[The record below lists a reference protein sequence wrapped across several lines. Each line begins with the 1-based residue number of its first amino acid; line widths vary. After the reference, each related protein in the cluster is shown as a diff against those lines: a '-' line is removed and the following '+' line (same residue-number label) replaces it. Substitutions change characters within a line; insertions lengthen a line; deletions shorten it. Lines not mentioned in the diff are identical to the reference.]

1 MAFGNRLIMGIAI
14 ACSLVLAN
22 CAFPVRPGYDRK
34 SGSYKRYRVPKK
46 EIVKADTTTIN
57 AKEELV
63 QEEILAAAS
72 KNTRKFKMI
81 VTESVGTSSQDSTTS
96 NAVSQTISLAPNDSS
111 DKISNVKISNVSD
124 SSSNVASANNET
136 IAQIPKPDSTQ
147 VQNNDTTKVAVN
159 TTAKTAEKK
168 VEKAADKA
176 AAKKTEKTKKEKKAA
191 KPTNLEKYAKEWLG
205 AKYVYGAASKKKT
218 DCSGYVMQVYKG
230 FYGISLDH
238 NAQRI
243 YDDGRGYSIKRNKL
257 QEGDLVF
264 FGNFWKISHVGIY
277 LKGNR
282 FIHASTSKGVVI
294 TSMDDNY
301 WSSKYKG
308 ARRFK

>member
-1 MAFGNRLIMGIAI
+1 ML
-14 ACSLVLAN
+14 SS
-22 CAFPVRPGYDRK
+22 CAFPVRPGYDRR
-34 SGSYKRYRVPKK
+34 SGSYKRYRVPTTNP
-46 EIVKADTTTIN
+46 EPIDTT
-57 AKEELV
+57 AVDPQEELV
-63 QEEILAAAS
+63 QEERLAVAS
-72 KNTRKFKMI
+72 KNSGE
-81 VTESVGTSSQDSTTS
+81 VQANAQDSTGKS
-96 NAVSQTISLAPNDSS
+96 VQTNSDSAKVATGVTAQATEKKVADSS
-111 DKISNVKISNVSD
+111 
-124 SSSNVASANNET
+124 
-136 IAQIPKPDSTQ
+136 
-147 VQNNDTTKVAVN
+147 
-159 TTAKTAEKK
+159 AKTVEKQAEKK
-168 VEKAADKA
+168 TDKTV
-176 AAKKTEKTKKEKKAA
+176 AKKTTPTQKQTKRTAR
-191 KPTNLEKYAKEWLG
+191 PTNLEKYAKEWLG

-238 NAQRI
+238 SAQHI
-243 YDDGRGYSIKRNKL
+243 YDDGRGYSIKRTKL

>member
-1 MAFGNRLIMGIAI
+1 MAFKKRLITGILVV
-14 ACSLVLAN
+14 CSLVLLAN

-34 SGSYKRYRVPKK
+34 SGTYKRYRVATTTP
-46 EIVKADTTTIN
+46 EPVDTT
-57 AKEELV
+57 AVDPQEELV
-63 QEEILAAAS
+63 QEERLAIAPTTS
-72 KNTRKFKMI
+72 TD
-81 VTESVGTSSQDSTTS
+81 SLTSSAEKSANTKDSTAHLSKTQS
-96 NAVSQTISLAPNDSS
+96 KS
-111 DKISNVKISNVSD
+111 DTTVVRK
-124 SSSNVASANNET
+124 
-136 IAQIPKPDSTQ
+136 DSTAK
-147 VQNNDTTKVAVN
+147 VDTTKKDSV
-159 TTAKTAEKK
+159 KK
-168 VEKAADKA
+168 QP
-176 AAKKTEKTKKEKKAA
+176 AKKAEVASKAKKQTKRAS

-238 NAQRI
+238 SAQHI
-243 YDDGRGYSIKRNKL
+243 YDDGRGYSIKRTKL

>member
-1 MAFGNRLIMGIAI
+1 MAFKSRIFTGILVV
-14 ACSLVLAN
+14 CSLVLLAN

-34 SGSYKRYRVPKK
+34 SGTYKRYRVATTAQERIDTTAVDPQEELVIEEKLAVEKKPDTTVVQKDSIAKVDTTKKDSVKK
-46 EIVKADTTTIN
+46 EPAKKVEIASKTVADTTKKQTS
-57 AKEELV
+57 AKTE
-63 QEEILAAAS
+63 AAS
-72 KNTRKFKMI
+72 R
-81 VTESVGTSSQDSTTS
+81 
-96 NAVSQTISLAPNDSS
+96 
-111 DKISNVKISNVSD
+111 
-124 SSSNVASANNET
+124 
-136 IAQIPKPDSTQ
+136 
-147 VQNNDTTKVAVN
+147 
-159 TTAKTAEKK
+159 
-168 VEKAADKA
+168 
-176 AAKKTEKTKKEKKAA
+176 TKKQAKPAS

-230 FYGISLDH
+230 FYNIALDH

-243 YDDGRGYSIKRNKL
+243 YDDGRGYSIRRTKL

>member
-1 MAFGNRLIMGIAI
+1 ML
-14 ACSLVLAN
+14 SS
-22 CAFPVRPGYDRK
+22 CAFPVRPGYDRR
-34 SGSYKRYRVPKK
+34 SGSYKRYRVPKQ
-46 EIVKADTTTIN
+46 ETVDVDTTTVN
-57 AKEELV
+57 PQEELV
-63 QEEILAAAS
+63 QEERLAATS
-72 KNTRKFKMI
+72 KNNGE
-81 VTESVGTSSQDSTTS
+81 VQANAQDSTGKS
-96 NAVSQTISLAPNDSS
+96 VQIN
-111 DKISNVKISNVSD
+111 SD
-124 SSSNVASANNET
+124 SAKVATGVTAQATEKNVA
-136 IAQIPKPDSTQ
+136 
-147 VQNNDTTKVAVN
+147 DTS
-159 TTAKTAEKK
+159 AKTVEKQAEKK
-168 VEKAADKA
+168 TDKTV
-176 AAKKTEKTKKEKKAA
+176 AKKTAPTQKQTKRTAR
-191 KPTNLEKYAKEWLG
+191 PTNLEKYAKEWLG

-230 FYGISLDH
+230 FYNIALDH
-238 NAQRI
+238 NAQHI
-243 YDDGRGYSIKRNKL
+243 YDDGRGYSIKRTKL

>member
-1 MAFGNRLIMGIAI
+1 MAFKSRILTGILIV
-14 ACSLVLAN
+14 CSLVLLAN

-34 SGSYKRYRVPKK
+34 SGTYKRYRVATTTPDTVDSTAVDPQEELVIEEKLAVEKKPDTTVVQKDSIAKIDSTKKDSVKK
-46 EIVKADTTTIN
+46 EPAKKVEIASKTVADTTKKQTS
-57 AKEELV
+57 AKTE
-63 QEEILAAAS
+63 AAS
-72 KNTRKFKMI
+72 K
-81 VTESVGTSSQDSTTS
+81 
-96 NAVSQTISLAPNDSS
+96 
-111 DKISNVKISNVSD
+111 
-124 SSSNVASANNET
+124 
-136 IAQIPKPDSTQ
+136 
-147 VQNNDTTKVAVN
+147 
-159 TTAKTAEKK
+159 
-168 VEKAADKA
+168 
-176 AAKKTEKTKKEKKAA
+176 TKKQSKPAS

-230 FYGISLDH
+230 FYNIALDH
-238 NAQRI
+238 NAQHI
-243 YDDGRGYSIKRNKL
+243 YDDGRGYSIRRTKL

>member
-1 MAFGNRLIMGIAI
+1 MAFKKRLITGILVV
-14 ACSLVLAN
+14 CSLVLLAN

-34 SGSYKRYRVPKK
+34 SGTYKRYRVATTTP
-46 EIVKADTTTIN
+46 EPVDTT
-57 AKEELV
+57 AVDPQEELV
-63 QEEILAAAS
+63 QEERLAIA
-72 KNTRKFKMI
+72 
-81 VTESVGTSSQDSTTS
+81 STTS
-96 NAVSQTISLAPNDSS
+96 TDSLTSS
-111 DKISNVKISNVSD
+111 AEK
-124 SSSNVASANNET
+124 SANT
-136 IAQIPKPDSTQ
+136 KDSTAHLSKTQSKPDST
-147 VQNNDTTKVAVN
+147 VVRKDSIVKIDSTKKDSAKKEPVSKTSTA
-159 TTAKTAEKK
+159 AKTET
-168 VEKAADKA
+168 
-176 AAKKTEKTKKEKKAA
+176 AKKTTKQAKPAS

-230 FYGISLDH
+230 FYNIALDH

-243 YDDGRGYSIKRNKL
+243 YDDGRGYSIKRTKL

-301 WSSKYKG
+301 WSSRYKG

>member
-1 MAFGNRLIMGIAI
+1 MAFGKRLIMGIAI

-46 EIVKADTTTIN
+46 EIVETDTTTIDSQ
-57 AKEELV
+57 EELV

-72 KNTRKFKMI
+72 KNTGKLQMKATDTI
-81 VTESVGTSSQDSTTS
+81 GTFTQDSTAMNAYSQTDSLALSDS
-96 NAVSQTISLAPNDSS
+96 NA
-111 DKISNVKISNVSD
+111 
-124 SSSNVASANNET
+124 NNAV
-136 IAQIPKPDSTQ
+136 IGKKQKQDSTQ
-147 VQNNDTTKVAVN
+147 IQNNNTAKVAVN
-159 TTAKTAEKK
+159 TNTKTAEKQ
-168 VEKAADKA
+168 VEKKTDKA
-176 AAKKTEKTKKEKKAA
+176 TAKKTDKTAKKEKKAA

-243 YDDGRGYSIKRNKL
+243 YDDGRGYSIKRKKL

>member
-1 MAFGNRLIMGIAI
+1 MDLKSRVFTGIVLI
-14 ACSLVLAN
+14 CSLVLAN

-34 SGSYKRYRVPKK
+34 SGSYKRYRVPKQ
-46 EIVKADTTTIN
+46 EVVEADTTTVN
-57 AKEELV
+57 SQEELV

-72 KNTRKFKMI
+72 KNTGNTQTD
-81 VTESVGTSSQDSTTS
+81 VSYSVDTSQDSTATS
-96 NAVSQTISLAPNDSS
+96 TNSQTSDLASRDSS
-111 DKISNVKISNVSD
+111 ANKEHARNSD
-124 SSSNVASANNET
+124 STKVVNGDTTNVAGSATAKNTEKQSEKL
-136 IAQIPKPDSTQ
+136 ASKST
-147 VQNNDTTKVAVN
+147 DK
-159 TTAKTAEKK
+159 TTAK
-168 VEKAADKA
+168 
-176 AAKKTEKTKKEKKAA
+176 KTDKKEKKQTKVA

-238 NAQRI
+238 SAQHM
-243 YDDGRGYSIKRNKL
+243 YDDGRGYSIKRKKL

-277 LKGNR
+277 LKGDR

-294 TSMDDNY
+294 TPMDDNY
-301 WSSKYKG
+301 WASKYKG

>member
-1 MAFGNRLIMGIAI
+1 MDVKSRVFTGILLI
-14 ACSLVLAN
+14 CSLVLAN

-46 EIVKADTTTIN
+46 EIVEADTTTVN
-57 AKEELV
+57 AQEELV

-72 KNTRKFKMI
+72 KNTGKLQMNATDSI
-81 VTESVGTSSQDSTTS
+81 DTSAQDSTVS
-96 NAVSQTISLAPNDSS
+96 NTPLQTG
-111 DKISNVKISNVSD
+111 NVSSHD
-124 SSSNVASANNET
+124 SSSNIASANNGT
-136 IAQIPKPDSTQ
+136 VLKKQKQDSTH
-147 VQNNDTTKVAVN
+147 VRNSDTTKVAAN
-159 TTAKTAEKK
+159 ATAKATEKK
-168 VEKAADKA
+168 VEKAAVSKTTNT
-176 AAKKTEKTKKEKKAA
+176 AKKQTKTAA

-301 WSSKYKG
+301 WASKYKG

>member
-1 MAFGNRLIMGIAI
+1 MAFKSRIFTGILVV
-14 ACSLVLAN
+14 CSLVLLAN

-34 SGSYKRYRVPKK
+34 SGTYKRYRVATTAQERIDTTAVDPQEELVIEEKLAVEKKPDTTIVQKDSIAKVDTTKKDSVKK
-46 EIVKADTTTIN
+46 EPAKKVVIASKTVADTTKKQTS
-57 AKEELV
+57 AKTE
-63 QEEILAAAS
+63 AAS
-72 KNTRKFKMI
+72 K
-81 VTESVGTSSQDSTTS
+81 
-96 NAVSQTISLAPNDSS
+96 
-111 DKISNVKISNVSD
+111 
-124 SSSNVASANNET
+124 
-136 IAQIPKPDSTQ
+136 
-147 VQNNDTTKVAVN
+147 
-159 TTAKTAEKK
+159 
-168 VEKAADKA
+168 
-176 AAKKTEKTKKEKKAA
+176 TKKQAKPAS

-238 NAQRI
+238 SAQHI
-243 YDDGRGYSIKRNKL
+243 YDDGRGYSIKRTKL

>member
-1 MAFGNRLIMGIAI
+1 MAFGNRLIMGIVI
-14 ACSLVLAN
+14 ACSLGMLSN

-34 SGSYKRYRVPKK
+34 SGTYKRYRVAKK
-46 EIVKADTTTIN
+46 APAKVDTTAVN
-57 AKEELV
+57 PQEELV
-63 QEEILAAAS
+63 IEEKLAAAS
-72 KNTRKFKMI
+72 KTGSSKATDADSINVASTKKTNAEDSTSQ
-81 VTESVGTSSQDSTTS
+81 VSKKQTAVAASDSTGNKEQTSSVEQAQKQDSTKATE
-96 NAVSQTISLAPNDSS
+96 
-111 DKISNVKISNVSD
+111 KIAD
-124 SSSNVASANNET
+124 SSS
-136 IAQIPKPDSTQ
+136 
-147 VQNNDTTKVAVN
+147 TK
-159 TTAKTAEKK
+159 KTAPK
-168 VEKAADKA
+168 VDAASKP
-176 AAKKTEKTKKEKKAA
+176 KKETKPAA
-191 KPTNLEKYAKEWLG
+191 RPTNLEKYAKEWLG

-243 YDDGRGYSIKRNKL
+243 YDDGRGYSIRRTKL

-282 FIHASTSKGVVI
+282 FIHASTSDGVVI
-294 TSMDDNY
+294 TSMDDKY

>member
-1 MAFGNRLIMGIAI
+1 MDLKSRAITGILL

-46 EIVKADTTTIN
+46 EIVEADTTTVN
-57 AKEELV
+57 AQEELV

-96 NAVSQTISLAPNDSS
+96 NAVSQTISLVPNDSS
-111 DKISNVKISNVSD
+111 DKISNVSD
-124 SSSNVASANNET
+124 SSTNIASANNET
-136 IAQIPKPDSTQ
+136 IAQIPKPDNTQ

-168 VEKAADKA
+168 VEKATDKA
-176 AAKKTEKTKKEKKAA
+176 TAKKTEKTKKEKKAA

>member
-1 MAFGNRLIMGIAI
+1 MDVKSRVFTGILLI
-14 ACSLVLAN
+14 CSLVFAN

-46 EIVKADTTTIN
+46 EIVEADTTTVN
-57 AKEELV
+57 AQEELV

-72 KNTRKFKMI
+72 KNTGKLQMN
-81 VTESVGTSSQDSTTS
+81 TTDSTDTSAQDSTVS
-96 NAVSQTISLAPNDSS
+96 NTPLQTG
-111 DKISNVKISNVSD
+111 NVSSHD
-124 SSSNVASANNET
+124 SSSNIASANNG
-136 IAQIPKPDSTQ
+136 AVLKKQKQDSTQ
-147 VQNNDTTKVAVN
+147 VRNSDTTKVAAN
-159 TTAKTAEKK
+159 ATAKATE
-168 VEKAADKA
+168 
-176 AAKKTEKTKKEKKAA
+176 KKTEKAVVPKTTNTAKKQTKTAA

-301 WSSKYKG
+301 WASKYKG

>member
-1 MAFGNRLIMGIAI
+1 MAFKSRTIMGIAI

-46 EIVKADTTTIN
+46 EIVETDTTTIDSQ
-57 AKEELV
+57 EELV

-72 KNTRKFKMI
+72 KNTGKLQMKATDTI
-81 VTESVGTSSQDSTTS
+81 GTFTQDSTAMNAYSQTDSLALSDS
-96 NAVSQTISLAPNDSS
+96 NA
-111 DKISNVKISNVSD
+111 
-124 SSSNVASANNET
+124 NNAV
-136 IAQIPKPDSTQ
+136 IGKKQKQDSTQ
-147 VQNNDTTKVAVN
+147 IQNNNTAKVAVN
-159 TTAKTAEKK
+159 TNTKTAEKQ
-168 VEKAADKA
+168 VEKKTDKA
-176 AAKKTEKTKKEKKAA
+176 TAKKTDKTAKKEKKAA

-238 NAQRI
+238 NAQHI
-243 YDDGRGYSIKRNKL
+243 YDDGRGYSIKRKKL

>member
-1 MAFGNRLIMGIAI
+1 MAFKSRIFTGILVV
-14 ACSLVLAN
+14 CSLVLLAN

-34 SGSYKRYRVPKK
+34 SGTYKRYRVATTTP
-46 EIVKADTTTIN
+46 EPVDTT
-57 AKEELV
+57 AVDPQEELV
-63 QEEILAAAS
+63 QEERLAIA
-72 KNTRKFKMI
+72 
-81 VTESVGTSSQDSTTS
+81 STTS
-96 NAVSQTISLAPNDSS
+96 TDSLALAVEKKTNSTDSASRAPNSQS
-111 DKISNVKISNVSD
+111 
-124 SSSNVASANNET
+124 
-136 IAQIPKPDSTQ
+136 KPDTT
-147 VQNNDTTKVAVN
+147 VVRKDTTAKVDTTKKDSVKKEPALK
-159 TTAKTAEKK
+159 TSTAAKTE
-168 VEKAADKA
+168 AAPK
-176 AAKKTEKTKKEKKAA
+176 AKKQSKPAS

-238 NAQRI
+238 NAQHI
-243 YDDGRGYSIKRNKL
+243 YDDGRGYSIRRTKL

>member
-46 EIVKADTTTIN
+46 EIVEADTTTVN
-57 AKEELV
+57 AQEELV

-72 KNTRKFKMI
+72 KNTGKLQMNAADSIDTFA
-81 VTESVGTSSQDSTTS
+81 QDSTVS
-96 NAVSQTISLAPNDSS
+96 NAANSGNNKSIVNDSS
-111 DKISNVKISNVSD
+111 TNI
-124 SSSNVASANNET
+124 ASANNGAVREK
-136 IAQIPKPDSTQ
+136 QKQDSSQ
-147 VQNNDTTKVAVN
+147 VRNSDTTKTAVN
-159 TTAKTAEKK
+159 ATAKATE
-168 VEKAADKA
+168 
-176 AAKKTEKTKKEKKAA
+176 KKTEKAVVPKTTNTAKKQTKTAA

>member
-1 MAFGNRLIMGIAI
+1 MV
-14 ACSLVLAN
+14 CSLVLLAN

-34 SGSYKRYRVPKK
+34 SGSYKRYRVATKTPNT
-46 EIVKADTTTIN
+46 VDSTAVDPQ
-57 AKEELV
+57 EELV
-63 QEEILAAAS
+63 QEERLAATS
-72 KNTRKFKMI
+72 KNNGEVQANK
-81 VTESVGTSSQDSTTS
+81 QDSTGKS
-96 NAVSQTISLAPNDSS
+96 VQTSS
-111 DKISNVKISNVSD
+111 DTAKAATGVTAQAAEK
-124 SSSNVASANNET
+124 NVANTSAKSVEK
-136 IAQIPKPDSTQ
+136 Q
-147 VQNNDTTKVAVN
+147 
-159 TTAKTAEKK
+159 AEKK
-168 VEKAADKA
+168 TEKAV
-176 AAKKTEKTKKEKKAA
+176 AKKTEAASKAKKQTKRTA

-205 AKYVYGAASKKKT
+205 AKYVYGAAGKKKT

-230 FYGISLDH
+230 FYGIPLDH
-238 NAQRI
+238 SAQHI
-243 YDDGRGYSIKRNKL
+243 YDDGRGYSIRRSKL

-294 TSMDDNY
+294 TSMNDNY

>member
-1 MAFGNRLIMGIAI
+1 MDVKSRVFTGILLI
-14 ACSLVLAN
+14 CSLVLAN

-46 EIVKADTTTIN
+46 EIVEADTTTVN
-57 AKEELV
+57 AQEELV

-72 KNTRKFKMI
+72 KNTGKLQMNA
-81 VTESVGTSSQDSTTS
+81 TDSTDTSVQDSTVS
-96 NAVSQTISLAPNDSS
+96 NTPLQTG
-111 DKISNVKISNVSD
+111 NVSSHD
-124 SSSNVASANNET
+124 SSSNIASANNGT
-136 IAQIPKPDSTQ
+136 VLKKQKQDSTH
-147 VQNNDTTKVAVN
+147 VRNSDTTKVAAN
-159 TTAKTAEKK
+159 ATAKATEKK
-168 VEKAADKA
+168 VEKAAVPKTTNT
-176 AAKKTEKTKKEKKAA
+176 AKKQTKTAA

-301 WSSKYKG
+301 WASKYKG

>member
-1 MAFGNRLIMGIAI
+1 MAFKNRLITGILVV
-14 ACSLVLAN
+14 CSLVLLAN

-34 SGSYKRYRVPKK
+34 SGTYKRYRVATTTP
-46 EIVKADTTTIN
+46 EPVDTT
-57 AKEELV
+57 AVDPQEELV
-63 QEEILAAAS
+63 QEERLAIA
-72 KNTRKFKMI
+72 
-81 VTESVGTSSQDSTTS
+81 STT
-96 NAVSQTISLAPNDSS
+96 NTDSLALAVEKKTNSTDSASRAPNSQS
-111 DKISNVKISNVSD
+111 
-124 SSSNVASANNET
+124 
-136 IAQIPKPDSTQ
+136 KPDTT
-147 VQNNDTTKVAVN
+147 VVRKDATAKVDTTKKDSV
-159 TTAKTAEKK
+159 KK
-168 VEKAADKA
+168 QP
-176 AAKKTEKTKKEKKAA
+176 AKKAEVASKTKKQTKSAS

-230 FYGISLDH
+230 FYNISLDH
-238 NAQRI
+238 NAQHI
-243 YDDGRGYSIKRNKL
+243 YDDGRGYSIKRTKL

>member
-1 MAFGNRLIMGIAI
+1 MAFGNRLIMGIVI
-14 ACSLVLAN
+14 ACSLGMLSS

-34 SGSYKRYRVPKK
+34 SGTYKRYRVAKK
-46 EIVKADTTTIN
+46 TPAKVDTTAVN
-57 AKEELV
+57 PQEELV
-63 QEEILAAAS
+63 IEEKLAAAS
-72 KNTRKFKMI
+72 KIGSSKATDADSINVASTKKTNAKDTTSQ
-81 VTESVGTSSQDSTTS
+81 VSKKQTAAAASDSTGNKEQTSSVEQAQKQDSTKATE
-96 NAVSQTISLAPNDSS
+96 
-111 DKISNVKISNVSD
+111 KIAD
-124 SSSNVASANNET
+124 SSS
-136 IAQIPKPDSTQ
+136 
-147 VQNNDTTKVAVN
+147 TK
-159 TTAKTAEKK
+159 KTAPK
-168 VEKAADKA
+168 VDAASKP
-176 AAKKTEKTKKEKKAA
+176 KKETKPAA
-191 KPTNLEKYAKEWLG
+191 RPTNLEKYAKEWLG

-243 YDDGRGYSIKRNKL
+243 YDDGRGYSIRRTKL

-282 FIHASTSKGVVI
+282 FIHASTSDGVVI
-294 TSMDDNY
+294 TSMDDKY

>member
-1 MAFGNRLIMGIAI
+1 MAFKSRIFTGILVV
-14 ACSLVLAN
+14 CSLELLAN

-34 SGSYKRYRVPKK
+34 SGTYKRYRVATTTPEPVDTTAVDPQEELVIEEKLAVEKKPDTTVVQKDSIAKVDTTKKDSVKK
-46 EIVKADTTTIN
+46 EPAKKVEIASKTVADTT
-57 AKEELV
+57 KK
-63 QEEILAAAS
+63 Q
-72 KNTRKFKMI
+72 
-81 VTESVGTSSQDSTTS
+81 
-96 NAVSQTISLAPNDSS
+96 
-111 DKISNVKISNVSD
+111 
-124 SSSNVASANNET
+124 
-136 IAQIPKPDSTQ
+136 
-147 VQNNDTTKVAVN
+147 
-159 TTAKTAEKK
+159 TTAKTE
-168 VEKAADKA
+168 AAS
-176 AAKKTEKTKKEKKAA
+176 KTKKQTKPAS

-230 FYGISLDH
+230 FYNIALDH

-243 YDDGRGYSIKRNKL
+243 YDDGRGYSIRRTKL

>member
-1 MAFGNRLIMGIAI
+1 MAFKSRIFTGILVV
-14 ACSLVLAN
+14 CSLVLLAN

-34 SGSYKRYRVPKK
+34 SGTYKRYRVATTTP
-46 EIVKADTTTIN
+46 EPVDTT
-57 AKEELV
+57 AVDPQEELV
-63 QEEILAAAS
+63 QEERLAIA
-72 KNTRKFKMI
+72 
-81 VTESVGTSSQDSTTS
+81 STTS
-96 NAVSQTISLAPNDSS
+96 TDSLTSS
-111 DKISNVKISNVSD
+111 AEK
-124 SSSNVASANNET
+124 SANT
-136 IAQIPKPDSTQ
+136 KDSTAHLSKTQ
-147 VQNNDTTKVAVN
+147 SKKEPASKTSTA
-159 TTAKTAEKK
+159 AKTET
-168 VEKAADKA
+168 
-176 AAKKTEKTKKEKKAA
+176 AKKTTKQAKPAS

-230 FYGISLDH
+230 FYNIALDH

-243 YDDGRGYSIKRNKL
+243 YDDGRGYSIKRTKL

>member
-1 MAFGNRLIMGIAI
+1 MDVKSRVFTGILLI
-14 ACSLVLAN
+14 CSLVLAN

-34 SGSYKRYRVPKK
+34 SGSYKRYRVPKQ
-46 EIVKADTTTIN
+46 EVVEADTTTVN
-57 AKEELV
+57 TQEELV

-72 KNTRKFKMI
+72 KNT
-81 VTESVGTSSQDSTTS
+81 G
-96 NAVSQTISLAPNDSS
+96 NSQTSASDSVDTGLDSAATNASPQTDSLAL
-111 DKISNVKISNVSD
+111 SD
-124 SSSNVASANNET
+124 SSVNNGVVANKAKQDT
-136 IAQIPKPDSTQ
+136 TQIRNS
-147 VQNNDTTKVAVN
+147 DTTKVAAN
-159 TTAKTAEKK
+159 ASPKTAEKK
-168 VEKAADKA
+168 VEKVADKA
-176 AAKKTEKTKKEKKAA
+176 TAKKTDKTAKKEKKAA
-191 KPTNLEKYAKEWLG
+191 KPTNLEKYAREWLG

-238 NAQRI
+238 NAQHI
-243 YDDGRGYSIKRNKL
+243 YDDGRGYSIKRKKL

-277 LKGNR
+277 LKGDR

-294 TSMDDNY
+294 TPMDDNY
-301 WSSKYKG
+301 WASKYKG

>member
-1 MAFGNRLIMGIAI
+1 MDVKCRVFTGILLI
-14 ACSLVLAN
+14 CSLVLAN

-46 EIVKADTTTIN
+46 EIVEADTTTVN
-57 AKEELV
+57 AQEELV

-72 KNTRKFKMI
+72 KNTGKLQMNA
-81 VTESVGTSSQDSTTS
+81 TDSTDTSVQDSTVS
-96 NAVSQTISLAPNDSS
+96 NTPLQTG
-111 DKISNVKISNVSD
+111 NVSSHD
-124 SSSNVASANNET
+124 SSSNIASANNG
-136 IAQIPKPDSTQ
+136 AVLKKQKQDSTH
-147 VQNNDTTKVAVN
+147 VRNSDTTKVAAN
-159 TTAKTAEKK
+159 ATAKATE
-168 VEKAADKA
+168 
-176 AAKKTEKTKKEKKAA
+176 KKTEKAVVPKTTNTAKKQTKTAA

-301 WSSKYKG
+301 WASKYKG